1 MPLIPFTQY
10 LRPHGKKTLITI
22 DRPQSVYDKAMKIIE
37 AGYVFEAEVL
47 TTGMVSLTIG
57 GKHTDVCM
65 ELVMNN
71 EAVPAAVDKM
81 INGFNFTLA
90 ANLDRLRG

>member
-1 MPLIPFTQY
+1 MPLIPFVQY
-10 LRPHGKKTLITI
+10 MRPHGHQVDTAI

-47 TTGMVSLTIG
+47 TNGMVSLTIG

-65 ELVMNN
+65 ELVQNGK
-71 EAVPAAVDKM
+71 EVPAAVDKM
-81 INGFNFTLA
+81 INSFNFTLA
-90 ANLDRLRG
+90 SNLDRLRG